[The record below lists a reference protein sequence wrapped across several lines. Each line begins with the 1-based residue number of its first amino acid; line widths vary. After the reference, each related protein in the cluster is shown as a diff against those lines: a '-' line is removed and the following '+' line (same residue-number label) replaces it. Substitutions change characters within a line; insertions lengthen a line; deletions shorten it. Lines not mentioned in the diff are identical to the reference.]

1 MLHLGQSET
10 LLSSQVVE
18 EATKVV
24 EVFLATL
31 SDNNTHW
38 HGLEDSKLFIDLNT
52 VFLELKP
59 LCNDG

>member
-31 SDNNTHW
+31 GDNNTLSFAHW
-38 HGLEDSKLFIDLNT
+38 HGLEDSKLFLDL
-52 VFLELKP
+52 FLP
-59 LCNDG
+59 TST